1 MTEQRQHVDMK
12 QAVDIALKAIRGL
25 YPEATLEDLLL
36 EEVLLGGE
44 YTDDKWQVTL
54 GFARPYSTERPG
66 ALGNVLPQT
75 KPRAYKRFLID
86 AETGEVQ
93 GMVDGLIDVD

>member
-1 MTEQRQHVDMK
+1 MTEQRQRVDMK
-12 QAVDIALKAIRGL
+12 GAVDIAVETIRGL
-25 YPEATLEDLLL
+25 YQGASLEDLLL
-36 EEVLLGGE
+36 EEVFLGGD
-44 YTDDKWQVTL
+44 YDKDAWQVTL

-86 AETGEVQ
+86 AHTGEVR
-93 GMVDGLIDVD
+93 GMLDGRIDVD